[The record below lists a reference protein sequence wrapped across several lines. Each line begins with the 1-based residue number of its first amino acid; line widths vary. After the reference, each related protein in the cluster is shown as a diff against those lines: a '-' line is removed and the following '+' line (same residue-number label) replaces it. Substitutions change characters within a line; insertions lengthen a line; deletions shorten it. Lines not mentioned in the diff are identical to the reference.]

1 MIALPPHFVK
11 KDVEMEVKPNTGML
25 MKNTRKTDEK
35 HPDYTGTWV
44 DEQGVECYLDAWKNT
59 SKAGNPYLK
68 LRKGK
73 PRMQA
78 QGAPASAAPYVP
90 AKQPAPAAAFESDD
104 DIPF

>member
-1 MIALPPHFVK
+1 
-11 KDVEMEVKPNTGML
+11 MEVKPNTGML

-44 DEQGVECYLDAWKNT
+44 DENCVECYLDAWKNV

-73 PRMQA
+73 PKVQA
-78 QGAPASAAPYVP
+78 AGQAPQTP
-90 AKQPAPAAAFESDD
+90 AQQPAPVAAFESDD